1 MEIGPLEIDRSKL
14 KLQSLSQREHLIS
27 RNSFLPLAEV
37 NNIPKQIKD
46 VAERVIRARNSGTHV
61 ILMMGAHVL
70 RSGVQKFLI
79 DMMKDGYISCIA
91 TNGACVI
98 HDYEIA
104 LIGETTE
111 SVARYI
117 KDGRF
122 GFWEETGRINEIVN
136 EAAQKGKGLGEA
148 IGEAINNGNFP
159 YHDISIFSSAYRLG
173 VQTTVH
179 VGIGYDITHQHPN
192 CDGAAYGASSY
203 TDFLRFTK
211 VLEKLEGGVVMVFG
225 SSVMA
230 PEVFLKS
237 LSMARNIA
245 RQEGR
250 QIRDFTTM
258 VCDLQPLPDD
268 FRVEPSKDMPQYY
281 FRPWKTL
288 LVRTVQDGGKS
299 YYVQGHHSETIPAL
313 WTAIKQAQ
321 G

>member
-1 MEIGPLEIDRSKL
+1 MTGTHSKFDRSKL
-14 KLQSLSQREHLIS
+14 NLQSLSERKHLLS

-37 NNIPKQIKD
+37 NDIPNQMNDI
-46 VAERVIRARNSGTHV
+46 AERVVSARTSGTPL
-61 ILMMGAHVL
+61 ILMIGAHVI
-70 RSGVQKFLI
+70 RSGVQEFII
-79 DMMKDGYISCIA
+79 DLMQGGYITCIA

-98 HDYEIA
+98 HDWELA
-104 LIGETTE
+104 LIGKTEE
-111 SVARYI
+111 SVAKYI
-117 KDGRF
+117 KNGRF
-122 GFWEETGRINEIVN
+122 GLWKETGEINNVVRQ
-136 EAAQKGKGLGEA
+136 AAADGKGLGEA
-148 IGEAINNGNFP
+148 IGKAVSDGNFQ
-159 YHDISIFSSAYRLG
+159 HKDISLFASAHRLG
-173 VQTTVH
+173 VQITVH